1 MSGTGDNVDAAA
13 SCVRRMSLDSV
24 AVGDGA
30 ATAPPST
37 TSSSGSS
44 GAPPPSSTSAGSAG
58 SSPAAPAPS
67 PPFVAPPSPFARAG
81 SLLPPTTFGPLI
93 IRPWPG
99 CGPLGDGGVLV
110 SPKPH
115 GHAGGVGAVGSMPV
129 GLASPNS
136 SATAAHSAAVGA
148 SLAASK
154 RVAVFNTGG
163 TIGMKAGPD
172 GSLEPCPG
180 YLAERE

>member
-1 MSGTGDNVDAAA
+1 M
-13 SCVRRMSLDSV
+13 
-24 AVGDGA
+24 
-30 ATAPPST
+30 
-37 TSSSGSS
+37 
-44 GAPPPSSTSAGSAG
+44 
-58 SSPAAPAPS
+58 
-67 PPFVAPPSPFARAG
+67 G

-99 CGPLGDGGVLV
+99 SGPLGDGGVLS
-110 SPKPH
+110 SPKPAH
-115 GHAGGVGAVGSMPV
+115 GHAGGAAGSMPV

-136 SATAAHSAAVGA
+136 SATTAHSAAVGA
-148 SLAASK
+148 SLAATK

-163 TIGMKAGPD
+163 TIGMKAGAD